1 MKKTINVMLVD
12 DHAVVRFGFRML
24 LEATDDIKVV
34 AEAES
39 AEAAYQQ
46 IPAAKPDVIVMDIS
60 LGGTMGVEATR
71 RIVARDKSAK
81 VMGLSSHED
90 PSYVRYMLKAGA
102 LGYLSKRSAPD
113 ELIHAIRQVSEGRM
127 YIDTSLSQ
135 RMALE
140 EFNGE
145 RSPIEVLSEREF
157 GVFIQLAKGAS
168 VNQIA
173 DMLNISPRTVGTH
186 LYNVKQKLGA
196 ANQAEL
202 TLIAVRHG
210 LIET

>member
-24 LEATDDIKVV
+24 LESTDDIKVV
-34 AEAES
+34 AEADS

-46 IPAAKPDVIVMDIS
+46 IPTAKPDVIVMDIS

-71 RIVARDKSAK
+71 RIVARDKTAK
-81 VMGLSSHED
+81 VLGLSSHED

-102 LGYLSKRSAPD
+102 QGYLSKRSAPD
-113 ELIHAIRQVSEGRM
+113 ELMHAIRQVAEGRM
-127 YIDTSLSQ
+127 YIEASLSQ

-145 RSPIEVLSEREF
+145 KSPIEVLSEREF
-157 GVFIQLAKGAS
+157 GVFIQLAKGLS

-173 DMLNISPRTVGTH
+173 ELLTISPRTVGTH

-202 TLIAVRHG
+202 TLIAVRQG

>member
-24 LEATDDIKVV
+24 LESTDDIKVV
-34 AEAES
+34 AEADS

-46 IPAAKPDVIVMDIS
+46 IPTAKPDVIVMDIS

-71 RIVARDKSAK
+71 RIVARDKGAK
-81 VMGLSSHED
+81 VLGLSSHED

-113 ELIHAIRQVSEGRM
+113 ELMHAIRQVAEGRM
-127 YIDTSLSQ
+127 YIEASLSQ

-145 RSPIEVLSEREF
+145 KSPIEVLSEREF
-157 GVFIQLAKGAS
+157 GVFIQLAKGLS

-173 DMLNISPRTVGTH
+173 ELLTISPRTVGTH

>member
-24 LEATDDIKVV
+24 LESTDDIKVV
-34 AEAES
+34 AEADS

-46 IPAAKPDVIVMDIS
+46 IPTTKPDVIVMDIS

-71 RIVARDKSAK
+71 RIVARDKTAK
-81 VMGLSSHED
+81 VLGLSSHED

-102 LGYLSKRSAPD
+102 QGYLSKRSAPD
-113 ELIHAIRQVSEGRM
+113 ELMHAIRQVAEGRM
-127 YIDTSLSQ
+127 YIEASLSQ

-145 RSPIEVLSEREF
+145 KSPIEVLSEREF
-157 GVFIQLAKGAS
+157 GVFIQLAKGLS

-173 DMLNISPRTVGTH
+173 ELLTISPRTVGTH

>member
-12 DHAVVRFGFRML
+12 DHAVVRMGFRML
-24 LEATDDIKVV
+24 LEATDDIRVV

-46 IPAAKPDVIVMDIS
+46 IAATQPDVIVMDIS

-71 RIVARDKSAK
+71 RIVARDKHAR
-81 VMGLSSHED
+81 VLGLSSHED

-102 LGYLSKRSAPD
+102 LGYLSKRTAPD
-113 ELIHAIRQVSEGRM
+113 ELIHAIRQVNEGRM
-127 YIDTSLSQ
+127 YIDSHLSQ

-145 RSPIEVLSEREF
+145 KSPIEVLSEREF

-173 DMLNISPRTVGTH
+173 ELLNISPRTVGTH
-186 LYNVKQKLGA
+186 LYNVKQKLGV

-210 LIET
+210 LIEL